1 MLILAVDT
9 SGKQGGIALARAD
22 ATDFE
27 LIGPSPVA
35 GGTFSAQLVPAIAQ
49 LLARHAIPKT
59 KLEGLAAASG
69 PGSFT
74 GLRVGLAA
82 VKALGETLHKPIAA
96 VSVLEACADLQR
108 RNAGWRNIQVA
119 LDASRGDIFLGRFE
133 LAGNRLRCL
142 DESLLSMAEFVQ
154 SLREQQRHAMVC
166 SSDES
171 VLQAL
176 ANQGIPVARIP
187 RPGSA
192 EIARLGAQKIAAGEI
207 TSPEALDANYIRRA
221 EFTKVSFNR

>member
-9 SGKQGGIALARAD
+9 SGRQGGIALARGD
-22 ATDFE
+22 ATEFE
-27 LIGPSPVA
+27 LIDTSVVV

-49 LLARHAIPKT
+49 LLARHSIPKT

-82 VKALGETLHKPIAA
+82 VKALGETLQKPIAA
-96 VSVLEACADLQR
+96 VSILEACADLQR
-108 RNAGWRNIQVA
+108 RSAGWSTIYVA
-119 LDASRGDIFLGRFE
+119 LDASRADVFLGRFE
-133 LAGNRLRCL
+133 VAQNRLRCR
-142 DESLLSMAEFVQ
+142 EENLLSMAEFVQ
-154 SLREQQRHAMVC
+154 YLREQQREAMVC
-166 SSDES
+166 SCDET
-171 VLQAL
+171 VLHAL
-176 ANQGIPVARIP
+176 ESQGIRVTRIP

-192 EIARLGAQKIAAGEI
+192 DIARLGAQKIAAGEI

-221 EFTKVSFNR
+221 EFTKTDSR

>member
-1 MLILAVDT
+1 MLILAIDT
-9 SGKQGGIALARAD
+9 SGKQGGIALARAG

-27 LIGPSPVA
+27 LIETSPVA

-49 LLARHAIPKT
+49 LLARHGIPKT

-119 LDASRGDIFLGRFE
+119 LDASREDIFLGRFE
-133 LAGNRLRCL
+133 VAGNRLRCL
-142 DESLLSMAEFVQ
+142 DESLLSMPEFVQ
-154 SLREQQRHAMVC
+154 YLREQPRDAMVC
-166 SSDES
+166 SSDQS
-171 VLQAL
+171 VLHAL
-176 ANQGIPVARIP
+176 ESQGIPVTRIS

-192 EIARLGAQKIAAGEI
+192 EIARLGARKIAAGEI

-221 EFTKVSFNR
+221 EFTKVSSSR